1 MSEWLEW
8 MDIEKNSDYKGY
20 GVYKIRLVSSKGLPI
35 KIPRFLGNDGDGI
48 LYIGHTDDIN
58 KRINFLRGA
67 IQGKQYS
74 STEGQRLNLIIKITS
89 FIENYNNFKVQY
101 SFKRFAHKRGAKLE
115 KERLLECYFERYG
128 EAPPVNNNK
137 SLYDILIRQNINIIP
152 VSKNKIP
159 VQMLEEEDSS
169 LYTSGELGDFRER
182 HL

>member
-1 MSEWLEW
+1 

-89 FIENYNNFKVQY
+89 FIENY
-101 SFKRFAHKRGAKLE
+101 
-115 KERLLECYFERYG
+115 
-128 EAPPVNNNK
+128 K

-169 LYTSGELGDFRER
+169 LYTSGELSDFRER